1 MSDSYVV
8 VSTVQGQ
15 FAEEQVRAFLE
26 AQGIPTEV
34 RGETLRATHGLS
46 IDGLGAVEILVPRQ
60 REEEARELLAAVD
73 RGEFR
78 LPEETEET
86 EEADSHGETE

>member
-1 MSDSYVV
+1 MSDYVV
-8 VSTVQGQ
+8 VSTVSGQ

-34 RGETLRATHGLS
+34 RGETLRSTHGLS
-46 IDGLGAVEILVPRQ
+46 LDSLGAAEILVPRQ

-78 LPEETEET
+78 LPEEAEGTERT
-86 EEADSHGETE
+86 GSHGETE